1 MKVRR
6 ALQRAVP
13 ASRLGRVVLTSMVVP
28 LLAGCG
34 TSPGLT
40 RLTDRGDRDRPVP
53 ETRFIA
59 ASECRD
65 CHPAQYREWRASMHA
80 YAQHSP
86 VVEAFN
92 RFVLRGSGG
101 AVGSFC
107 ARCHTPIGIA
117 SGEGPLRP
125 NPHRSV
131 VAMDSVSCTVCH
143 SQHTRNGQ
151 ASGEI
156 PVPVPGSPE
165 PTIYGPYAGY
175 DETGADATAPRLIKA
190 PHVARRSDVIT
201 TGRFCGA
208 CHDVIFPNGV
218 RLEEAFAEW
227 KNSRYARAGITC
239 QACHMSPV
247 PGKPVP
253 RSEWAQVPIVDDDL
267 FPDAPP
273 RYRTSHKFTGPD
285 YSLLPDFAKAD
296 LKLDDA
302 EFRDLEA
309 ELEGDR
315 RTLLENAATL
325 TVRHP
330 ETIAPGARLAVTVVV
345 TNSGTGHN
353 LPTGLTAERQ
363 VWVEVVVQDA
373 RDRVLY
379 TSGDLDRF
387 GDLRDWMSEEVGRGA
402 VALDRDLLN
411 LQSKFI
417 LHGFRG
423 TDTEGLS
430 ATNRLLDPVPFQNPM
445 PVPVGIVG
453 FTPGYA
459 RIFKNGIP
467 PGATRTAVYRMR
479 VPDEAVPPLR
489 LRVRLRF
496 RNFPPHLFRDLGIP
510 DLRDKLRIVDMQTY
524 AQEILVAPPLRA
536 AP

>member
-1 MKVRR
+1 MTGRARR
-6 ALQRAVP
+6 TAAVGL
-13 ASRLGRVVLTSMVVP
+13 AAVLLG
-28 LLAGCG
+28 ACG
-34 TSPGLT
+34 TSPGVT
-40 RLTDRGDRDRPVP
+40 RLTDRPDGAGPAP
-53 ETRFIA
+53 ETRFLTA
-59 ASECRD
+59 TECRD
-65 CHPAQYREWRASMHA
+65 CHPQQYREWRTSMHA
-80 YAQHSP
+80 FAQHSP
-86 VVEAFN
+86 VVDAFN
-92 RFVLRGSGG
+92 RFVMRGSGG

-107 ARCHTPIGIA
+107 ERCHTPIGIS

-125 NPHRSV
+125 NIHRSA

-143 SQHTRNGQ
+143 SQHTRSGQ

-175 DETGADATAPRLIKA
+175 DEPGAGDASTRLIKA
-190 PHVARRSDVIT
+190 PHVARRSEFMT

-227 KNSRYARAGITC
+227 KNSRYARAGVTC

-253 RSEWAQVPIVDDDL
+253 RSEWTKNPIVDEDL

-309 ELEGDR
+309 QLERDR
-315 RTLLENAATL
+315 QTLLENAATL

-330 ETIAPGARLAVTVVV
+330 ETVAPGDRLAVTVAI

-363 VWVEVVVQDA
+363 VWVEVLVRDA
-373 RDRVLY
+373 RGRVLY
-379 TSGDLDRF
+379 TSGDLGGS
-387 GDLRDWMSEEVGRGA
+387 GDLRDWMSEEVAKGA
-402 VALDRDLLN
+402 VPLDRDLLN

-423 TDTEGLS
+423 TDTEGVS

-445 PVPVGIVG
+445 SAPVGIIG

-459 RIFKNGIP
+459 RVFKEGIP
-467 PGATRTAVYRMR
+467 PGATRSAVYRLR
-479 VPDEAVPPLR
+479 VPADAPGPLG
-489 LRVRLRF
+489 LSVRVRF
-496 RNFPPHLFRDLGIP
+496 RNFPPHLLKALGIP
-510 DLRDKLRIVDMQTY
+510 ELREKLRIIDMQRYTR
-524 AQEILVAPPLRA
+524 EIPIAASTRA
-536 AP
+536 MR

>member
-1 MKVRR
+1 
-6 ALQRAVP
+6 
-13 ASRLGRVVLTSMVVP
+13 
-28 LLAGCG
+28 
-34 TSPGLT
+34 
-40 RLTDRGDRDRPVP
+40 
-53 ETRFIA
+53 
-59 ASECRD
+59 
-65 CHPAQYREWRASMHA
+65 MHA
-80 YAQHSP
+80 FAQHSP
-86 VVEAFN
+86 VVDAFN
-92 RFVLRGSGG
+92 RFVMRGSGG

-107 ARCHTPIGIA
+107 IRCHTPIGISA
-117 SGEGPLRP
+117 GEGPLRP
-125 NPHRSV
+125 NADRAT

-143 SQHTRNGQ
+143 SQHTRSGQ

-165 PTIYGPYAGY
+165 PTIYGPYVGY
-175 DETGADATAPRLIKA
+175 DEAGPSDASARLIKA
-190 PHVARRSDVIT
+190 PHVARRSEFMT

-227 KNSRYARAGITC
+227 KNSRYARAGVTC

-247 PGKPVP
+247 PGKPIP
-253 RSEWAQVPIVDDDL
+253 RSDWTKTPIVDEDL

-285 YSLLPDFAKAD
+285 YSLVPDFAKAD
-296 LKLDDA
+296 LKLDDG

-309 ELEGDR
+309 QLEQDR
-315 RTLLENAATL
+315 RTLLQNAATL
-325 TVRHP
+325 AVRHP
-330 ETIAPGARLAVTVVV
+330 ETVAPDGRLAVTVEI

-363 VWVEVVVQDA
+363 VWVEVVVRDA
-373 RDRVLY
+373 RGRELY
-379 TSGDLDRF
+379 TSGDLDES
-387 GDLRDWMSEEVGRGA
+387 GDLRDWMSEEVAKGA
-402 VALDRDLLN
+402 VPLDRDLLN

-423 TDTEGLS
+423 TDTEGVS

-445 PVPVGIVG
+445 SAPVGIIG

-467 PGATRTAVYRMR
+467 PGATRSAVYRVR
-479 VPDEAVPPLR
+479 VPADAAGPIGLS
-489 LRVRLRF
+489 VRLRF
-496 RNFPPHLFRDLGIP
+496 RNFPPHLFKALGIP
-510 DLRDKLRIVDMQTY
+510 QLREKLRIVDMQSYTREIPITPS
-524 AQEILVAPPLRA
+524 AQVTR
-536 AP
+536 